1 MLVDLV
7 DKLVDRLIQLVR
19 HRQQARLDLLK
30 DHVTPVFAAFEAVH
44 AQYLSSFSKY
54 RQVLKT
60 STDPLTPSHPL
71 IDTVRTDNLFT
82 EHERTKILGL
92 GSAADDPELGAFVRL
107 IRDYVVDVRV
117 ADDPMAG
124 YRGRRFANP
133 QHWRRTLIAEL
144 EAIFDENWQ
153 IVLDPNAAR
162 PPLYGAD
169 LEEALASARREA
181 RVEEYDP
188 RKLDK
193 LKQVFAVR
201 ALDDIVGDMQEAYGD
216 VATEYARLQRVLSG
230 DG

>member
-54 RQVLKT
+54 RQILKT

-92 GSAADDPELGAFVRL
+92 GSAADDPELGTFVRL

-117 ADDPMAG
+117 AYDPMAG

-133 QHWRRTLIAEL
+133 QHWRRTLITEL

-162 PPLYGAD
+162 PPLYGAE
-169 LEEALASARREA
+169 LEETLANARREE
-181 RVEEYDP
+181 RIDENDP

-201 ALDDIVGDMQEAYGD
+201 ALDEIVEEMQDAYGG
-216 VATEYARLQRVLSG
+216 VASEYARLQRVLSG
-230 DG
+230 

>member
-7 DKLVDRLIQLVR
+7 DKLVDRLIQLIR

-30 DHVTPVFAAFEAVH
+30 DHVGPVFAAFEAVH
-44 AQYLSSFSKY
+44 AQYLSSFARY
-54 RQVLKT
+54 RQTLKAA
-60 STDPLTPSHPL
+60 TDPLTPQHPIL
-71 IDTVRTDNLFT
+71 DAIRTDNLFT

-117 ADDPMAG
+117 AVDPIAG

-144 EAIFDENWQ
+144 EAIFDERWQ

-162 PPLYGAD
+162 PPLYGD
-169 LEEALASARREA
+169 ELEEALANARREE
-181 RVEEYDP
+181 RIEEQDP

-193 LKQVFAVR
+193 LKQAFAVR
-201 ALDDIVGDMQEAYGD
+201 ALDEIVEEMQDAYGG
-216 VATEYARLQRVLSG
+216 VASEYARLQRALSG
-230 DG
+230 

>member
-44 AQYLSSFSKY
+44 AQYLSSFTKY
-54 RQVLKT
+54 RQILKT

-71 IDTVRTDNLFT
+71 IDTVRADNLFT

-124 YRGRRFANP
+124 YRGGRFANP

-162 PPLYGAD
+162 PPLYGAE
-169 LEEALASARREA
+169 LEETLANARREE
-181 RVEEYDP
+181 RIDENDP
-188 RKLDK
+188 RNLDK

-201 ALDDIVGDMQEAYGD
+201 ALDEIVQEMQDAYGG
-216 VATEYARLQRVLSG
+216 VASEYARLHRALSG
-230 DG
+230 